1 MKIAIQNYKSGKVSL
16 VEVPEPEAK
25 AGGVLVRTVASL
37 ISPGTEKL
45 MIEMGQKSLLGKARA
60 RPDLVRQAWAKAR
73 KEGFL
78 SVYKEAMNR
87 LDEPIPLGY
96 SAAGVVQAVG
106 PGVTGFK
113 AGDGV
118 AVAGAGFASHAEV
131 LWVPENLCVP
141 MPQNVDFEAAAFA
154 MLGGIAL
161 HGVRQAGLT
170 LGETAVVI
178 GLGLLGLLSVQ
189 LLAAQGCRVI
199 GVDLDRRKGE
209 LARSLGADIA
219 LVPGEDEVEETV
231 ANVTGGMGADAVV
244 IAAASK
250 DARPMQLAETVARER
265 ARLVLVGVAELS
277 LTRKAFWEKE
287 LVFTVSKAAG
297 PGSLEPAYEAKG
309 FDYPLSLVRWTE
321 RRNLAAFLEL
331 VGRGQVRL
339 APLITHR
346 FPLAEALQAY
356 DLILKNLEPYIGVVL
371 NYPREGEAPVMGAP
385 VHKVL
390 VRAAPP
396 PSGSTSPGRALG
408 LIGGGMFTKNILLPV
423 LKKNGG
429 IILAGVATTTGV
441 SARHIADKFGFTYA
455 ATDYREILQ
464 DDSLDRVL
472 ITTRHNSHAA
482 LVVEALTAG
491 KHVLVEKPLCLT
503 AEELG
508 RIAAVYDGS
517 RLLMVGFNRRFA
529 PLAQKVKAMLI
540 SRVTP
545 LVMTYRVNAGF
556 IPGDHWVHDL
566 EVGGGRL
573 LGEVCHFI
581 DFLHYMTGS
590 EAASVQVATITGECG
605 KYRHDDNL
613 AITLTFRDGSVG
625 TILYTA
631 KGPKAYSRERFEVFC
646 EDSAAVIE
654 DFRLGAVVQGGRRR
668 KINQFS
674 MDMGYQGELGFFTQA
689 TGDPAGFQK
698 LFDSYAASTAAT
710 LKAAE
715 ALKTGETI
723 RICP

>member
-1 MKIAIQNYKSGKVSL
+1 MKQIIQSYKNGKITLAEVPAPNVKSGGL
-16 VEVPEPEAK
+16 
-25 AGGVLVRTVASL
+25 LVRTQASL

-73 KEGFL
+73 KEGFI
-78 SVYKEAMNR
+78 SVYKEALNR

-96 SAAGVVQAVG
+96 SAAGVVQEVG
-106 PGVTGFK
+106 AGVTGFRS
-113 AGDGV
+113 GDRV

-141 MPQNVDFEAAAFA
+141 IPQNVDFERAAFA
-154 MLGGIAL
+154 MLGAIAL

-189 LLAAQGCRVI
+189 LFAAQGCRVI
-199 GVDLDRRKGE
+199 GVDLDRRKGD
-209 LARSLGADIA
+209 LAKALGADLA
-219 LVPGEDEVEETV
+219 LVPGEDEVEEMV
-231 ANVTGGMGADAVV
+231 ANVTRGLGADAVV

-250 DARPMQLAETVARER
+250 DSRPLQLAEAVARER

-321 RRNLAAFLEL
+321 RRNLSAFLEL

-339 APLITHR
+339 ERLVTHR
-346 FPLAEALQAY
+346 FPLSEALQAY

-371 NYPREGEAPVMGAP
+371 HYPQAGEASAMGAP
-385 VHKVL
+385 AHKVV
-390 VRAAPP
+390 VRTASP
-396 PSGSTSPGRALG
+396 PSGSSSPGRALG

-429 IILAGVATTTGV
+429 IPLTGVATTTGAT
-441 SARHIADKFGFTYA
+441 ARHIAQKFGFAYA

-464 DDSLDRVL
+464 DPAIDRVL

-482 LVVEALTAG
+482 LVVEALRAG
-491 KHVLVEKPLCLT
+491 KHVMVEKPLCLT
-503 AEELG
+503 TEELEQ
-508 RIAAVYDGS
+508 IEAAYDGS

-529 PLAQKVKAMLI
+529 PLAQEVKARLAG
-540 SRVTP
+540 RVTP
-545 LVMTYRVNAGF
+545 VMMTYRVNAGF
-556 IPGDHWVHDL
+556 IPENHWVHDP

-590 EAASVQVATITGECG
+590 EAASVQVATISGECG

-631 KGPKAYSRERFEVFC
+631 KGPKSYSRERFEVFC

-654 DFRLGAVVQGGRRR
+654 DFRRGMVVQGGRTS
-668 KINQFS
+668 KINKFS
-674 MDMGYQGELGFFTQA
+674 MDMGYQGELRFFAQA
-689 TGDPAGFQK
+689 LGDPAGFQE
-698 LFDSYAASTAAT
+698 LFDSYAASTRAS

-715 ALKTGETI
+715 ALKTGQTI
-723 RICP
+723 RN